1 MDDTRMLHIFKNL
14 SFNQWKMFSVMLLQ
28 LVFAHLLESV
38 LFGMN
43 RDKKDTSI
51 GTLSYFVL
59 DLEIF
64 KGDTGFDF

>member
-1 MDDTRMLHIFKNL
+1 ML
-14 SFNQWKMFSVMLLQ
+14 SAMLLQ
-28 LVFAHLLESV
+28 FVFTHLLESV

-64 KGDTGFDF
+64 EGDAGFDF